1 MSVTLYQF
9 CLSFTRENDVQ
20 KPVIEKHIYTA
31 EEKPK
36 SYQLEKQE
44 YRSPYYYS
52 RVLKSD
58 IGKPTG
64 YDNKMVY
71 LLEDDKSRAIEIL
84 LQPYLSDKETYLAK
98 INKIDNIVTTLRK
111 EQMDAPASAM
121 EIDFLNHQR
130 QEQAIPASLIAEQ
143 LNMTTQEYLD
153 IEEKKK
159 TMSKD
164 LYQIAVAYLSNA
176 KETNKENI

>member
-1 MSVTLYQF
+1 MSITLYQF
-9 CLSFTRENDVQ
+9 CLSFTRENNVQ
-20 KPVIEKHIYTA
+20 KPIIEKHIYEA

-36 SYQLEKQE
+36 SYQMEKQE

-64 YDNKMVY
+64 YNNKMVY
-71 LLEDDKSRAIEIL
+71 LLEDDKSRAIDIL
-84 LQPYLSDKETYLAK
+84 LQPYLSDKKMYLEK
-98 INKIDNIVTTLRK
+98 INEIDSIVAALRE

-130 QEQAIPASLIAEQ
+130 HEQAIPASLIAEQ

-159 TMSKD
+159 TMPQD
-164 LYQIAVAYLSNA
+164 LYQIAVAYLSYA
-176 KETNKENI
+176 KHANK